1 MLGWNHMSNLYNKHL
16 ALESFLPAFLYTNT
30 ESGWLQIS
38 GTQIG
43 FFRHEQK
50 IEKIKQAPTVY
61 QILLYTSNTL
71 SIGNPVRSFSW
82 WGSAWIFIKI
92 VISWPWPGVCEIC
105 KNFSNVLSI
114 AYTNDS
120 RVMWH
125 LLAFN
130 MFSCSQCHEFGKC
143 RFFLGGDRLW
153 HTQVYVLLPDEQKR
167 HLHQHHGV
175 KLLEDP
181 AEESAWKALRGAI
194 FGGTWNDGVNKSIE
208 MAPLSKIVQIFLTW
222 GLSIL
227 QILTML
233 PLNCHYPLNIKKCL
247 KMGTVVNCKKGGM
260 LLSNMG
266 SCCKTIFLKVVTAF
280 QSCNNYNSG
289 WWLPPIWKILVKIHH
304 VSR

>member
-143 RFFLGGDRLW
+143 RFFLGGTGCDTRKSTCCYPTNKNDIFISIMVW
-153 HTQVYVLLPDEQKR
+153 NFWRIQQKN
-167 HLHQHHGV
+167 
-175 KLLEDP
+175 
-181 AEESAWKALRGAI
+181 LRGKPYVEQ
-194 FGGTWNDGVNKSIE
+194 FLGGHE
-208 MAPLSKIVQIFLTW
+208 MTE
-222 GLSIL
+222 
-227 QILTML
+227 
-233 PLNCHYPLNIKKCL
+233 
-247 KMGTVVNCKKGGM
+247 
-260 LLSNMG
+260 
-266 SCCKTIFLKVVTAF
+266 
-280 QSCNNYNSG
+280 
-289 WWLPPIWKILVKIHH
+289 
-304 VSR
+304 